1 MECVNPNTPEFKKTL
16 EEVGGNPLL
25 AEIDINNK
33 FLDKIDLLNIT
44 SSEKERL
51 QRTIEYSLINTN
63 SEEFSR
69 KGGQYYIF
77 LSDRD
82 AQRFSNLID
91 INKEFPREF
100 KVTKKITKYDRDIK
114 NPLKFHPYNEYVDY
128 YYIKS
133 NKNKRSNLYNIINKE
148 TGEIIASK
156 VRVLYTSKDVKSE
169 ISKKYGLEFTP
180 TKIFSANRSIAFAL
194 YRQKPSKAK
203 YIAQAKQYLYDAI
216 KFLNPEETNLNIN
229 LDKIEEFIDKFPE
242 EMWDYINTTYSPED
256 STNVNAS
263 ISLQNEIKFE
273 LPKLGFLQEIEK
285 ITGIKLQ
292 GVSFKN
298 YDRSGSLAKAFTYS
312 RLNGDWG
319 NTITID
325 SSNMT
330 TKELKSSI
338 RYYLSTKDIFKP
350 SSEEQNVRK
359 YAEHRNIDYNQL
371 RELVFGDTEKALDNI
386 SYNNTNNS
394 DTIELSKWRDRIRN
408 YDWQSIELFAK
419 PYENFQSTVKER
431 ITEKFK
437 DKNLSNGVS
446 HLEYF
451 FNSGTFNW
459 LNINLNNIS
468 GQYYMADME
477 TEANVGVETKM
488 GGIVNPFEMKVYQKP
503 KAGENFLQEKEVFNR
518 LAAILHEPFHA
529 LHALSYGS
537 KEELELR
544 KAFDNLYKTDFG
556 KEMIDQVFGLG
567 YNKNQQIS
575 YDTLYKEFTAFTT
588 QLMLYPKEWINKT
601 DLRSNDIAEFI
612 LKIQTLQDKTYEE
625 ILKTQQRIGTAEK
638 TIIEE
643 EKIKL
648 TFLEKLYNY
657 LVKALNKII
666 PLSKNF
672 ISLISDTKLVEK
684 EVIED
689 VFGTVE
695 ETITKTLKLPENVK
709 KSKEN
714 FLQAM
719 EELQSAI
726 NTLMEIDSKLFSSE
740 NINNFFT
747 EKEDIFYQRQENLHP
762 VQRDAKKLFF
772 DEIYRKNL
780 TSNDRQRINGIL
792 KRMSDSVGDTTWFL
806 RMNNDKT
813 GYYIAGYRNAP
824 VTMESYS
831 SPYVGI
837 LSEKRGLQKIGDTE
851 SSVASPETIK
861 MIKDLLKRI
870 GVDISSLQKIV
881 VNGRKSDANGAALIM
896 QKLIQVVEG
905 KEAGTLPEEAMHFV
919 VETVKQVNPKLYKKL
934 LSEINQY
941 ALLKQVFI
949 DYGTDPDYQTKD
961 GKPDVIKL
969 KEEAIAKVLVETI
982 INNAEGITEKPE
994 LLNKVR
1000 QSWWQSIIE
1009 FFKNLF
1015 SKSGFD
1021 RLSMDIITGKFTG
1034 TADDIKSERD
1044 ITFLQ
1049 KSKQEIA
1056 YDLLKEKASNIELRQ
1071 RTDGTKDSD
1080 YFLRDTGKKIK
1091 NRVTNIV
1098 KDWYDNLFR
1107 NSKLLDTEFQKAVYD
1122 LKADTGTMGHS
1133 VMEYAFH
1140 LFVDEDGY
1148 LRDTPLEDS
1157 DYESKFT
1164 DDAGNII
1171 FDRNK
1176 YEILKNNL
1184 KQRLESLDKDRTA
1197 GRTRFMAEI
1206 TIYDPNRDMAG
1217 TIDLIAISPKGKI
1230 NMYDWKFMDIDT
1242 DKYSDVPWYKIK
1254 AWDKQMSQYKY
1265 ILEKMYGMKSEDFQ
1279 HTRMIPIQ
1287 AVYSKPVYKKGQEK
1301 LPKLL
1306 SIKIGD
1312 VDIKNISDDYLL
1324 PVATKGERTGVEEID
1339 ALIDKLN
1346 MIYDTISER
1355 KIANEDEKKQKAQEL
1370 NELFSAIRQ
1379 LQIKQNV
1386 APLINQAKLLNMM
1399 IENTITEYNT
1409 KYKADDVDVNSFSE
1423 DEIDN
1428 FEREIDESLEALYA
1442 YTDLDTDL
1450 RELFDLNKKEDKELY
1465 EGIKEVSNEA
1475 RRLESRL
1482 KKIRKSYV
1490 ADVVVK
1496 REGIDEHLK
1505 GEKVVKGVSKW
1516 FVTTTGIQTKAI
1528 QWLFRKASRAL
1539 SFAAFDTQ
1547 SESARLEK
1555 LRKEYI
1561 EWAKAKGLAIKG
1573 YFKILKKPDKNEL
1586 IDEFDN
1592 KFYKELEQKIAEKD
1606 FTWIRDNIDKVAY
1619 RDHLKELLEKE
1630 LKRIEEKPRVS
1641 DDPDADILLE
1651 KQKAR
1656 RLYTLSNTEAVGWL
1670 IYDQVKKF
1678 PRRDKWESKEWKEL
1692 NKPENKPAKD
1702 FYNYILERNSE
1713 YKKLG
1718 YINNP
1723 RTFLPYVR
1731 KSLIDKFV
1739 TGGDI
1744 TFGEHFFRS
1753 ISIDEGDVGYGQIDA
1768 NGRPINV
1775 IPKYFT
1781 REVDGEMSEDLF
1793 RTMAMYNEAAIRYKY
1808 FAQIENQIKGVLNVE
1823 RNKQSIATS
1832 FFGKPKLKDGKI
1844 EYVEGND
1851 DNSKI
1856 LENLIKSIVY
1866 GQKYI
1871 ESETFDQL
1879 LFKLGTWGETLN
1891 KKLGIK
1897 VFPEGLAERQVSMSK
1912 SIDTLN
1918 NIFQLNALGL
1928 NILSATSNLFGGTAQ
1943 AVINAGTYFTKAD
1956 YLSSELTMFLNKF
1969 NGTDKKKMIG
1979 ALNYFLPLTEN
1990 YNRQIAKKLSLST
2003 LTQESL
2009 QDFLMVLMRQS
2020 DLNVQTTIFY
2030 AFLKN
2035 TIVING
2041 ELLNAREY
2049 LRSKP
2054 EYEEKYKGTRE
2065 QRIAYEEEFENEVEK
2080 LIEEKGIMKVAQIV
2094 DGEFTIPGIDRKSKG
2109 VVDLRVKVRQLSG
2122 DALGNLTEENIRLI
2136 NASVYGKSFM
2146 VFKNWIP
2153 RPVDVRVSSLKYNAA
2168 MDAYEWGRMRT
2179 IMRIIGEDL
2188 LNKTDYLYASLIG
2201 SEKGVDFMRQLYEKK
2216 KAEYA
2221 AETGKTLKMT
2231 EAQFIDLVRTN
2242 IRNQIYDVMFLTSMF
2257 LIVAGLKAA
2266 MPDDDGEDEA
2276 VMNQYRF
2283 IVKMA
2288 DKFRT
2293 ELSYFYDPTN
2303 LISLV
2308 STGIFPSL
2316 SFVENFRK
2324 AIKNFLK
2331 ENWALATGDT
2341 ETAED
2346 TYVIKYWMKTFPFTN
2361 QLAQYMPMFYPELAK
2376 DLGIRMQS
2384 NYSLIRK

>member
-1 MECVNPNTPEFKKTL
+1 MECLNPNTPEFKKIL

-25 AEIDINNK
+25 AEIEMNNK
-33 FLDKIDLLNIT
+33 FLDK
-44 SSEKERL
+44 
-51 QRTIEYSLINTN
+51 
-63 SEEFSR
+63 
-69 KGGQYYIF
+69 
-77 LSDRD
+77 
-82 AQRFSNLID
+82 
-91 INKEFPREF
+91 
-100 KVTKKITKYDRDIK
+100 
-114 NPLKFHPYNEYVDY
+114 
-128 YYIKS
+128 
-133 NKNKRSNLYNIINKE
+133 
-148 TGEIIASK
+148 
-156 VRVLYTSKDVKSE
+156 
-169 ISKKYGLEFTP
+169 
-180 TKIFSANRSIAFAL
+180 
-194 YRQKPSKAK
+194 
-203 YIAQAKQYLYDAI
+203 
-216 KFLNPEETNLNIN
+216 
-229 LDKIEEFIDKFPE
+229 
-242 EMWDYINTTYSPED
+242 
-256 STNVNAS
+256 
-263 ISLQNEIKFE
+263 
-273 LPKLGFLQEIEK
+273 
-285 ITGIKLQ
+285 
-292 GVSFKN
+292 
-298 YDRSGSLAKAFTYS
+298 
-312 RLNGDWG
+312 
-319 NTITID
+319 
-325 SSNMT
+325 
-330 TKELKSSI
+330 
-338 RYYLSTKDIFKP
+338 
-350 SSEEQNVRK
+350 
-359 YAEHRNIDYNQL
+359 
-371 RELVFGDTEKALDNI
+371 
-386 SYNNTNNS
+386 
-394 DTIELSKWRDRIRN
+394 
-408 YDWQSIELFAK
+408 
-419 PYENFQSTVKER
+419 
-431 ITEKFK
+431 
-437 DKNLSNGVS
+437 
-446 HLEYF
+446 
-451 FNSGTFNW
+451 
-459 LNINLNNIS
+459 
-468 GQYYMADME
+468 
-477 TEANVGVETKM
+477 
-488 GGIVNPFEMKVYQKP
+488 
-503 KAGENFLQEKEVFNR
+503 
-518 LAAILHEPFHA
+518 
-529 LHALSYGS
+529 
-537 KEELELR
+537 
-544 KAFDNLYKTDFG
+544 
-556 KEMIDQVFGLG
+556 
-567 YNKNQQIS
+567 
-575 YDTLYKEFTAFTT
+575 
-588 QLMLYPKEWINKT
+588 
-601 DLRSNDIAEFI
+601 
-612 LKIQTLQDKTYEE
+612 
-625 ILKTQQRIGTAEK
+625 
-638 TIIEE
+638 
-643 EKIKL
+643 
-648 TFLEKLYNY
+648 
-657 LVKALNKII
+657 
-666 PLSKNF
+666 
-672 ISLISDTKLVEK
+672 
-684 EVIED
+684 
-689 VFGTVE
+689 E
-695 ETITKTLKLPENVK
+695 ETIFYQKQEDSSSTISISEVINNYKKAVLDIGKGDNTKFTIVGNSLSMPS
-709 KSKEN
+709 SKERRN
-714 FLQAM
+714 DAWGIAMGRKREMVKWVEKTFGKGSAEGWFTIDQTGSDRIKIGVVFPQKLIDRLREQRRQAG
-719 EELQSAI
+719 
-726 NTLMEIDSKLFSSE
+726 ID
-740 NINNFFT
+740 
-747 EKEDIFYQRQENLHP
+747 
-762 VQRDAKKLFF
+762 
-772 DEIYRKNL
+772 
-780 TSNDRQRINGIL
+780 DRGN
-792 KRMSDSVGDTTWFL
+792 K
-806 RMNNDKT
+806 
-813 GYYIAGYRNAP
+813 
-824 VTMESYS
+824 
-831 SPYVGI
+831 
-837 LSEKRGLQKIGDTE
+837 LQKIGDTE

-861 MIKDLLKRI
+861 MVKDLIKRI
-870 GVDISSLQKIV
+870 GVDIVSLQKIV
-881 VNGRKSDANGAALIM
+881 VGGKKRDANGAALIM

-905 KEAGTLPEEAMHFV
+905 KEALTLPEEAMHFV
-919 VETVKQVNPKLYKKL
+919 VEIVKQVNPKLYKKL

-1230 NMYDWKFMDIDT
+1230 NMYDWKFMGIDT

-1355 KIANEDEKKQKAQEL
+1355 KITNEDEKKQKAQEL

-1450 RELFDLNKKEDKELY
+1450 RELFDLNKKEDKDLY

-1561 EWAKAKGLAIKG
+1561 EWAKAKGLAIKD

-1586 IDEFDN
+1586 INEFDN

>member
-25 AEIDINNK
+25 AEIEINKSFNDIEKVSNMIVNKLSIKNNPFFK
-33 FLDKIDLLNIT
+33 RNREKIKDEYWYTNDTNIANNTAKELLHNIIGITYNYQNTVKDVYSNIRDILNDDLISFWREKLEKIQQWESRDSLDKLHADKRLIQDFSRRGLGSMSTYSDGDQSTIKKYLPSLFKENKYVSDKQGMYLATKNALKRIDNKIIQDTQVRKLHNIKKKAIIGKYETLLNLAEIDPDYKQRIEDRIINEIERRLKFKESEFMKNPNISNVLKFRALYNNAGFMT
-44 SSEKERL
+44 EQSRMSSKVENKEISDKINSLFDNMNYEAETGDVVAESWTVDFLNRIISQNSKYSDLAKYLLPYAEKHNVH
-51 QRTIEYSLINTN
+51 ISLINRPENTDAAGKTEIKLGQGIN
-63 SEEFSR
+63 K
-69 KGGQYYIF
+69 KGEPYSYIT
-77 LSDRD
+77 DED
-82 AQRFSNLID
+82 VLID
-91 INKEFPREF
+91 
-100 KVTKKITKYDRDIK
+100 
-114 NPLKFHPYNEYVDY
+114 
-128 YYIKS
+128 
-133 NKNKRSNLYNIINKE
+133 
-148 TGEIIASK
+148 
-156 VRVLYTSKDVKSE
+156 YTSVNYQVD
-169 ISKKYGLEFTP
+169 
-180 TKIFSANRSIAFAL
+180 
-194 YRQKPSKAK
+194 
-203 YIAQAKQYLYDAI
+203 
-216 KFLNPEETNLNIN
+216 PE
-229 LDKIEEFIDKFPE
+229 
-242 EMWDYINTTYSPED
+242 
-256 STNVNAS
+256 
-263 ISLQNEIKFE
+263 
-273 LPKLGFLQEIEK
+273 
-285 ITGIKLQ
+285 
-292 GVSFKN
+292 
-298 YDRSGSLAKAFTYS
+298 
-312 RLNGDWG
+312 RL
-319 NTITID
+319 
-325 SSNMT
+325 
-330 TKELKSSI
+330 
-338 RYYLSTKDIFKP
+338 
-350 SSEEQNVRK
+350 
-359 YAEHRNIDYNQL
+359 
-371 RELVFGDTEKALDNI
+371 
-386 SYNNTNNS
+386 
-394 DTIELSKWRDRIRN
+394 
-408 YDWQSIELFAK
+408 
-419 PYENFQSTVKER
+419 
-431 ITEKFK
+431 
-437 DKNLSNGVS
+437 
-446 HLEYF
+446 
-451 FNSGTFNW
+451 
-459 LNINLNNIS
+459 
-468 GQYYMADME
+468 
-477 TEANVGVETKM
+477 
-488 GGIVNPFEMKVYQKP
+488 
-503 KAGENFLQEKEVFNR
+503 
-518 LAAILHEPFHA
+518 ILHELVHTLSTIYIESEKYKNSQLGKANPLTVYMNYIKKVANQKQDRTGYSFFGDINAPYGFTNESEFVSEA
-529 LHALSYGS
+529 LTNPYFIEMLKSIPAMEVETFNNLF
-537 KEELELR
+537 EELLAWIAKIFNINVHDNAYDQLYDIIHGIIDNQSE
-544 KAFDNLYKTDFG
+544 FDLYAETPIIG
-556 KEMIDQVFGLG
+556 EEV
-567 YNKNQQIS
+567 S
-575 YDTLYKEFTAFTT
+575 EFVA
-588 QLMLYPKEWINKT
+588 
-601 DLRSNDIAEFI
+601 
-612 LKIQTLQDKTYEE
+612 
-625 ILKTQQRIGTAEK
+625 
-638 TIIEE
+638 
-643 EKIKL
+643 
-648 TFLEKLYNY
+648 
-657 LVKALNKII
+657 
-666 PLSKNF
+666 
-672 ISLISDTKLVEK
+672 
-684 EVIED
+684 
-689 VFGTVE
+689 
-695 ETITKTLKLPENVK
+695 
-709 KSKEN
+709 
-714 FLQAM
+714 LQAQ
-719 EELQSAI
+719 L
-726 NTLMEIDSKLFSSE
+726 N
-740 NINNFFT
+740 
-747 EKEDIFYQRQENLHP
+747 P

-772 DEIYRKNL
+772 DEIYRKDL
-780 TSNDRQRINGIL
+780 TPNDRQRINGIL

-824 VTMESYS
+824 VTMESYY

-919 VETVKQVNPKLYKKL
+919 VEIVKQVNPKLYKKL

-1206 TIYDPNRDMAG
+1206 IIYDPNRDMAG

-1355 KIANEDEKKQKAQEL
+1355 KITNEDEKKQKAQEL

-1561 EWAKAKGLAIKG
+1561 EWAKAKGLAIKD

-1586 IDEFDN
+1586 INEFDN

-1879 LFKLGTWGETLN
+1879 LFKLGTWGEALN

-2257 LIVAGLKAA
+2257 LIVVGLKAA

>member
-1 MECVNPNTPEFKKTL
+1 MECVNPNTPEFKKVL
-16 EEVGGNPLL
+16 EDVGGNPLL
-25 AEIDINNK
+25 AEIEMNNK
-33 FLDKIDLLNIT
+33 FLDKIDLLDLT

-51 QRTIEYSLINTN
+51 QRTVEYSLINTN

-69 KGGQYYIF
+69 KGGQHYVF

-91 INKEFPREF
+91 INKGFPREF
-100 KVTKKITKYDRDIK
+100 KVTKNITKYDRDIK

-133 NKNKRSNLYNIINKE
+133 NKNKKSNLYNIINKE
-148 TGEIIASK
+148 TGEIIFSK
-156 VRVLYTSKDVKSE
+156 VRVLSVSKDSKSE
-169 ISKKYGLEFTP
+169 IAKKYGLEYTP
-180 TKIFSANRSIAFAL
+180 TKVFSANRSIAFAL

-216 KFLNPEETNLNIN
+216 KFLNPEETNLKIN
-229 LDKIEEFIDKFPE
+229 LDKIEELLSSFPE

-263 ISLQNEIKFE
+263 ISLQNEIKFK

-298 YDRSGSLAKAFTYS
+298 YDRSNSLSKIFKYS
-312 RLNGDWG
+312 KLDGNWGD
-319 NTITID
+319 TITID

-330 TKELKSSI
+330 TRELKASI
-338 RYYLSTKDIFKP
+338 RYYLSTKNIFKP
-350 SSEEQNVRK
+350 SSEEENVRK
-359 YAEHRNIDYNQL
+359 YAEHNGIDYNEL
-371 RELVFGDTEKALDNI
+371 KELVFGDFDNALGNI
-386 SYNNTNNS
+386 SYNHTGNS
-394 DTIELSKWRDRIRN
+394 DTIELSKWRQSIRN
-408 YDWQSIELFAK
+408 YDWQSAELFNK
-419 PYENFQSTVKER
+419 PYENFQNTVKER

-437 DKNLSNGVS
+437 DKNLSNGIS

-451 FNSGTFNW
+451 FNSGAFNW

-468 GQYYMADME
+468 GQYYIADME

-556 KEMIDQVFGLG
+556 KEMMDQVFGLG
-567 YNKNQQIS
+567 YNQNQQIS

-588 QLMLYPKEWINKT
+588 QLMLYPKEWVNKT

-625 ILKTQQRIGTAEK
+625 ILKTQQKVGTIEK

-666 PLSKNF
+666 PLSKKFTN
-672 ISLISDTKLVEK
+672 LIADSKLVEK
-684 EVIED
+684 QVIED

-695 ETITKTLKLPENVK
+695 ETVTKTLKLPEDVK
-709 KSKEN
+709 KSKQE

-719 EELQSAI
+719 DELQSAI

-824 VTMESYS
+824 VTMESYY

-919 VETVKQVNPKLYKKL
+919 VEIVKQVNPKLYKKL

-1071 RTDGTKDSD
+1071 RTDGTKDFD

-1122 LKADTGTMGHS
+1122 LKADTGTIGHS

-1206 TIYDPNRDMAG
+1206 IIYDPNRDMAG

-1355 KIANEDEKKQKAQEL
+1355 KITNEDEKKQKAQEL

-1409 KYKADDVDVNSFSE
+1409 KYKDDDVDINSFSE

-1505 GEKVVKGVSKW
+1505 GEKVVKGISKW
-1516 FVTTTGIQTKAI
+1516 FVTTTGIQTKAV

-1561 EWAKAKGLAIKG
+1561 EWAKAKGLAIKD

-1586 IDEFDN
+1586 INEFDN

-2257 LIVAGLKAA
+2257 LIVVGLKAA

-2308 STGIFPSL
+2308 SFPSL